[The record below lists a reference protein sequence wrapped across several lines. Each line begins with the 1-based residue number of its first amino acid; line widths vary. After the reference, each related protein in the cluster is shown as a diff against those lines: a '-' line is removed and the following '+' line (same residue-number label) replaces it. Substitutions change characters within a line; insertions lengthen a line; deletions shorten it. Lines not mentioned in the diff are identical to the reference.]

1 MSDLVSREK
10 RADLHLPVRL
20 SGQDAGGS
28 DFSETTRSLNI
39 SGGGICVETR
49 RNLLVGLRLLLEI
62 QVPPSLRRHFGE
74 RSLYRA
80 RAVICRVERFEGQDV
95 SRIGARFVG
104 EAQG

>member
-20 SGQDAGGS
+20 SGQDAAGS
-28 DFSETTRSLNI
+28 DFAESTRSVNI

-62 QVPPSLRRHFGE
+62 QVPPPLRKHFGE
-74 RSLYRA
+74 RALYRA
-80 RAVICRVERFEGQDV
+80 RAVICRVERFEGQDI